1 MGEVLAEHHRNLV
14 EAGDRPD
21 LRVEITQLVGSH
33 TPQRLEDY
41 GAGERIYLKGSAQ
54 VLDLG

>member
-14 EAGDRPD
+14 EAGDRPY
-21 LRVEITQLVGSH
+21 LRVEITQLMGRH
-33 TPQRLEDY
+33 APHRLEDY
-41 GAGERIYLKGSAQ
+41 RAGERIYLKRSAQ